1 MGIGYSHFANLA
13 GQPSSAC
20 SKRSLALSSFFPPC
34 GGRESGKG
42 DDAVQTRL
50 CSVCESVLAHVSL
63 GELGE
68 VCVPDVI
75 NMGPLEQRH
84 SVLICLHK
92 HVPFKNFTLQ
102 LAREQHWTNSLTV
115 STCST
120 S

>member
-1 MGIGYSHFANLA
+1 MARETMLYRHD
-13 GQPSSAC
+13 SA
-20 SKRSLALSSFFPPC
+20 
-34 GGRESGKG
+34 
-42 DDAVQTRL
+42 
-50 CSVCESVLAHVSL
+50 VCESVLAHVSL

-92 HVPFKNFTLQ
+92 HIPFKNFTIQ
-102 LAREQHWTNSLTV
+102 LAREQHWTNSVTV

-120 S
+120 SYVATCHVTLKASSK